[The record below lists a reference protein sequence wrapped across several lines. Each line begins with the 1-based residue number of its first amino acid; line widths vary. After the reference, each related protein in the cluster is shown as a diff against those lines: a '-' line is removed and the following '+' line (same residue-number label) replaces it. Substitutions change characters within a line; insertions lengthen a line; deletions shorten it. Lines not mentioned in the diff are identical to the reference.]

1 MASRVLS
8 VKTKYMEFESHVGE
22 IFDFAGME
30 LSGKRVLIKPNILY
44 YTEDEQA
51 RNTNPT
57 MVEAVAKECER
68 RGAARVQIG
77 DNAGQMLYGNS
88 RDAFDVSPGFA
99 DRMARYYVNLG
110 IDLVPV
116 RLKSAER
123 TVYLSKAL
131 FEADVVINMP
141 KFKTHGLTG
150 VSAALKNTFGYVP
163 GGQKARLH
171 VILGDYDPFDRLLAE
186 IHSIRRPDL
195 NIVDSVLCMQG
206 RGPFSR
212 YLYYAGHVVVS
223 TDPVALDSALCR
235 MIGLDPHTIG
245 HIRYANQMGLGDI
258 DGCEMVGELPF
269 IDRYLLPPGF
279 DGERKLN
286 PVFCSQSI
294 NIDGHR
300 TNFTLDRAKCVR
312 CGKCIEQCPVGAIE
326 PAEGY
331 PRPTGRECV
340 SCHACQEVCGA
351 KAITIESTYKV

>member
-163 GGQKARLH
+163 GG
-171 VILGDYDPFDRLLAE
+171 
-186 IHSIRRPDL
+186 
-195 NIVDSVLCMQG
+195 
-206 RGPFSR
+206 
-212 YLYYAGHVVVS
+212 
-223 TDPVALDSALCR
+223 
-235 MIGLDPHTIG
+235 
-245 HIRYANQMGLGDI
+245 
-258 DGCEMVGELPF
+258 
-269 IDRYLLPPGF
+269 
-279 DGERKLN
+279 
-286 PVFCSQSI
+286 
-294 NIDGHR
+294 
-300 TNFTLDRAKCVR
+300 
-312 CGKCIEQCPVGAIE
+312 
-326 PAEGY
+326 
-331 PRPTGRECV
+331 
-340 SCHACQEVCGA
+340 
-351 KAITIESTYKV
+351 